1 MDFADLRVLSG
12 EADDAQA
19 GALDHQ
25 GAREQDVGHVG
36 DVRLLLGNGV
46 GVFINGFALAL
57 N

>member
-25 GAREQDVGHVG
+25 RAREQYVGHVG
-36 DVRLLLGNGV
+36 DVRLLLGDGV